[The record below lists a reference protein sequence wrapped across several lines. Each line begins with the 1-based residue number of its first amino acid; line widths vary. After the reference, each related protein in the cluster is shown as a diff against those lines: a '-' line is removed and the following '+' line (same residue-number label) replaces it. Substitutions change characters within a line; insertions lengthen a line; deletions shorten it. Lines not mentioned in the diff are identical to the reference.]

1 MPDQLDTA
9 PTAVAQWLTRAPG
22 WSASTVLAVTVP
34 PAGTALSD
42 MRNPTAPAAARF
54 HLTPPDISA
63 AQRHVD
69 GVELRGVSFRG
80 TAHEFFDEPR
90 QDSFAFAAN
99 DQWVVLAVSDGI
111 GSCKSSHHGSAAAVT
126 AIAAAVETGALDPQ
140 DGAEVLV
147 TAADAGRQA
156 AEALVL
162 PTDSVSA
169 TLTVAAVER
178 TPQDDGSRQAIIHVA
193 GDSPALL
200 LNPVDAR
207 WTYLTPQ
214 DDGPSNVV
222 RSWVPDRAHEYVSFG
237 IQLPAAAVLVLAS
250 DGFTTPLGDGRGP
263 LGADLA
269 ARWGSGPRDL
279 LSFLVDLS
287 FNAYHDDKTVV
298 ALWNPGVGI
307 AAGGVADAEQEVGY
321 ADA

>member
-1 MPDQLDTA
+1 
-9 PTAVAQWLTRAPG
+9 
-22 WSASTVLAVTVP
+22 
-34 PAGTALSD
+34 
-42 MRNPTAPAAARF
+42 MRNSTAPAVSRF
-54 HLTPPDISA
+54 QLTPPDISA
-63 AQRHVD
+63 AKRQID
-69 GVELRGVSFRG
+69 GLELRGVSFRG

-99 DQWVVLAVSDGI
+99 DKWVVLAVSDGI
-111 GSCKSSHHGSAAAVT
+111 GSCQSSHHGSAAAVT

-178 TPQDDGSRQAIIHVA
+178 TPQDDGSRHTIIHVA

-200 LNPVDAR
+200 LHPVDAR
-207 WTYLTPQ
+207 WTYLTPR

-222 RSWVPDRAHEYVSFG
+222 RSWVPDRAHDYVSFG
-237 IQLPAAAVLVLAS
+237 FHLPATAVLVLAS
-250 DGFTTPLGDGRGP
+250 DGFTTPLGDGQGP

-269 ARWGSGPRDL
+269 ARWGPGPRDL
-279 LSFLVDLS
+279 LPFLVDLS

-298 ALWNPGVGI
+298 ALWNPGAQN
-307 AAGGVADAEQEVGY
+307 AAERVSTGEPENSCADE
-321 ADA
+321 